1 MKNMKNTKTIKA
13 AIFDVDG
20 TLLDSMPYWKNAGT
34 IFLETLGISTKE
46 DLGHILL
53 SMTMEEG
60 ARYLIN
66 HYVPNMT
73 EQQVLQGIIDVMND
87 SYKNK
92 IPLKKG
98 AKELLLKFKEQ
109 NIPVAIATATNR
121 KLLEAA
127 LLRLGISDL
136 IQKIFTCSECK
147 TTKTVPDIYL
157 ACCNFFNTK
166 PEETV
171 VFEDTLV
178 AITTVANANFICVG
192 IKDKSSSH
200 DAEKIMQKTNY
211 YIEDFNQFFDLDFV
225 NK

>member
-1 MKNMKNTKTIKA
+1 MKNMKNIKTIKA

-34 IFLETLGISTKE
+34 IFLETLGISTEE

-66 HYVPNMT
+66 NYVPNMT

-109 NIPVAIATATNR
+109 NIPVAIATKINTTI
-121 KLLEAA
+121 
-127 LLRLGISDL
+127 ISSI
-136 IQKIFTCSECK
+136 IQF
-147 TTKTVPDIYL
+147 P
-157 ACCNFFNTK
+157 N
-166 PEETV
+166 
-171 VFEDTLV
+171 
-178 AITTVANANFICVG
+178 
-192 IKDKSSSH
+192 
-200 DAEKIMQKTNY
+200 
-211 YIEDFNQFFDLDFV
+211 
-225 NK
+225 

>member
-1 MKNMKNTKTIKA
+1 
-13 AIFDVDG
+13 
-20 TLLDSMPYWKNAGT
+20 
-34 IFLETLGISTKE
+34 
-46 DLGHILL
+46 
-53 SMTMEEG
+53 
-60 ARYLIN
+60 
-66 HYVPNMT
+66 
-73 EQQVLQGIIDVMND
+73 
-87 SYKNK
+87 
-92 IPLKKG
+92 
-98 AKELLLKFKEQ
+98 
-109 NIPVAIATATNR
+109 
-121 KLLEAA
+121 LEAA

>member
-1 MKNMKNTKTIKA
+1 
-13 AIFDVDG
+13 
-20 TLLDSMPYWKNAGT
+20 MPFWDDAGKL
-34 IFLETLGISTKE
+34 FLESVGIYAKE
-46 DLGHILL
+46 DLSHTLL
-53 SMTMEEG
+53 SMTMKEG
-60 ARYLIN
+60 AEYLIKN
-66 HYVPNMT
+66 YVPQMT
-73 EQQVLQGIIDVMND
+73 IDEVLQGIIDVMND

-171 VFEDTLV
+171 IFEDTLV

>member
-1 MKNMKNTKTIKA
+1 
-13 AIFDVDG
+13 
-20 TLLDSMPYWKNAGT
+20 
-34 IFLETLGISTKE
+34 
-46 DLGHILL
+46 
-53 SMTMEEG
+53 
-60 ARYLIN
+60 
-66 HYVPNMT
+66 MT

-171 VFEDTLV
+171 VFEDT
-178 AITTVANANFICVG
+178 CVG